1 MRQRVMETLHPNWT
15 FLRSHSGV
23 LARWSKTCVISVIND
38 RCLVFSCILL
48 IMLLTPPKL
57 DLSAVC
63 HIFDQSP
70 LWLLHVTEIS
80 YCCLV
85 QVTRSLSSQHQ
96 LEAIEKVTNVKTDV
110 KSVTGKSN
118 TCVKE
123 GLFIREVCSS
133 LTQRVSLGAE
143 HQLLFQ
149 VLVSLGKLHDG
160 EEKSKEGDIDI
171 GVHDEDGA
179 L

>member
-1 MRQRVMETLHPNWT
+1 MVDPY
-15 FLRSHSGV
+15 F
-23 LARWSKTCVISVIND
+23 I
-38 RCLVFSCILL
+38 
-48 IMLLTPPKL
+48 
-57 DLSAVC
+57 
-63 HIFDQSP
+63 
-70 LWLLHVTEIS
+70 
-80 YCCLV
+80 V
-85 QVTRSLSSQHQ
+85 QVTQSLSSQQQ

-179 L
+179 LYPPRNQKEIIFNKVENNFLKE

>member
-1 MRQRVMETLHPNWT
+1 MDQEVQSTWRLKVP
-15 FLRSHSGV
+15 
-23 LARWSKTCVISVIND
+23 D
-38 RCLVFSCILL
+38 RYKV
-48 IMLLTPPKL
+48 PERPKIQL
-57 DLSAVC
+57 QSW
-63 HIFDQSP
+63 IFP
-70 LWLLHVTEIS
+70 VRAPI
-80 YCCLV
+80 
-85 QVTRSLSSQHQ
+85 QVTQSLSSQQQ

-179 L
+179 LYSPRNQKEIIFNKVENNFLIE

>member
-1 MRQRVMETLHPNWT
+1 
-15 FLRSHSGV
+15 
-23 LARWSKTCVISVIND
+23 
-38 RCLVFSCILL
+38 
-48 IMLLTPPKL
+48 MLL
-57 DLSAVC
+57 
-63 HIFDQSP
+63 
-70 LWLLHVTEIS
+70 
-80 YCCLV
+80 
-85 QVTRSLSSQHQ
+85 QVTQSLSTQQQ
-96 LEAIEKVTNVKTDV
+96 LRAIEKVTNIKTDV

-149 VLVSLGKLHDG
+149 VLVSLGKLLGG